1 MPCGAAYNIVTRT
14 EFRVLRS
21 FGERQVPRFW
31 KGSRQLAQEPI
42 LRFPTPFRPQAG
54 ASDDNSSQSHVLLG
68 NDTYVTRRAATP
80 REKNLRELKHFG
92 LRMYIY
98 APTGDLHLRCFDL
111 SHRYP
116 RARGKKHRFH
126 CNAVGE
132 ATIRSLHGRQNIS
145 AKRSAAGFLFPTGR
159 ATWRERDPGVV
170 PGTLASDVARWLSEH
185 RRRSESLGST
195 SIGIRACRW
204 RLQGPSSVV
213 EGGSSVCSFFRQHN
227 TASALGM

>member
-42 LRFPTPFRPQAG
+42 LPFPTPFRPQAG
-54 ASDDNSSQSHVLLG
+54 ASDDDSSQSHVLLG
-68 NDTYVTRRAATP
+68 NDTYVNTKSGYP
-80 REKNLRELKHFG
+80 PKKLRELKYFA
-92 LRMYIY
+92 LRMYIH
-98 APTGDLHLRCFDL
+98 APAGDLHLCGFDL
-111 SHRYP
+111 SHGYP
-116 RARGKKHRFH
+116 RSRRKKHRFH

-195 SIGIRACRW
+195 SIGVRACRW
-204 RLQGPSSVV
+204 QLQGPSSVV